1 MTYIETFLKKHFSP
15 RDKIILACS
24 TWPDSMYLLYKIL
37 ETDFKKDLVV
47 CYFNHKL
54 RKESDL
60 EENFIKDIWK
70 KYNFIVE
77 ISWADIKKIQ
87 KEIPSKS
94 IEEIAREKRY
104 EFFQK
109 IMKIYNWNYI
119 LTAHHLDDRIETFFF
134 NLARGTKLTGLINMT
149 EKNGFILRPLLE
161 KTKVEIVSRLVEKNF
176 NYNTDNSN
184 FDIAYTR
191 NYLRHD
197 VVPLFSRINKSYK
210 KNIKNTIHYLEEI
223 KEFIDEEVKKFLGDE
238 DSFYVDEFFEASPL
252 LQKEIIRYCF
262 YIKNNNSTIGLSE
275 RNIDEIIRFIGGKND
290 YTKKKIK
297 NLSMEKNKTKIMF

>member
-1 MTYIETFLKKHFSP
+1 
-15 RDKIILACS
+15 
-24 TWPDSMYLLYKIL
+24 
-37 ETDFKKDLVV
+37 
-47 CYFNHKL
+47 
-54 RKESDL
+54 
-60 EENFIKDIWK
+60 
-70 KYNFIVE
+70 
-77 ISWADIKKIQ
+77 
-87 KEIPSKS
+87 
-94 IEEIAREKRY
+94 
-104 EFFQK
+104 
-109 IMKIYNWNYI
+109 
-119 LTAHHLDDRIETFFF
+119 
-134 NLARGTKLTGLINMT
+134 MT

-161 KTKVEIVSRLVEKNF
+161 KTKTEIISRLEEKNF

-238 DSFYVDEFFEASPL
+238 NSFYVDEFFEASPL